1 VKATG
6 KAAAGLVVSHQ
17 PHEKPAARQFRSGR
31 NQSWL
36 IRVASSRGARR
47 LFARLEQRN
56 MDQALST
63 PVLDRITSPA
73 DLRSLS
79 EPELRALAEEI
90 RQFLVATVSKTGGH
104 LGPNL
109 GVVEL
114 TLALHRVFRSPQDRI
129 LWDTGHQAYV
139 HKLLTRP
146 REGFAR
152 LRKLGGMSGYPN
164 RSESEHDFIENS
176 HASTGL
182 SYAAGMAEALRRQ
195 GHDGRVVV
203 VVGDGA
209 LTGGMAYEA
218 LNNISHKKTP
228 VIIVVNDNGRSY
240 APTIGGLAQHLAQ
253 QLTVLNPTYHA
264 TKSRVDRVLRA
275 LPAGDKA
282 IEAGRRMKEGLK
294 ELVSP
299 RTFFEYLGIKYSGPI
314 NGHDIEA
321 VERTL
326 RQVSRINGP
335 AVVHVITTKGR
346 GYGPAEEDEID
357 HLHGVSAFDVLTAK
371 PLSRKVTYTDV
382 FGEALVREA
391 EREPRV
397 IAITAAMGSS
407 AGLGPFAQ
415 RFPERFFDVG
425 IAEQH
430 AVTFAAGLAMAGMRP
445 VLAIYSTFLQR
456 AMDQVMM
463 DVCLHRLP
471 VTLVLDRAG
480 ITGDDG
486 PSHHGI
492 FDLTFLRAMPGLT
505 LAAAS
510 DPQELRDLIHTAI
523 AGDVPFAIRFP
534 KGAVVSAEAEA
545 QPPRI
550 LPIGEWEVL
559 RQGSAA
565 LLLATGKLVSVA
577 MDAAELLDKDGVPLT
592 VVNARYVKP
601 LDPRL
606 PSWARRH
613 PAVLTLEDNVAT
625 GGFGSAVAEALA
637 PHGIPV
643 TIMAVPDAF
652 IEQGGQTE
660 LLKQLGLDA
669 PSVAARI
676 RQTLAEAETE
686 RMPEQATQPGS

>member
-1 VKATG
+1 
-6 KAAAGLVVSHQ
+6 
-17 PHEKPAARQFRSGR
+17 
-31 NQSWL
+31 
-36 IRVASSRGARR
+36 
-47 LFARLEQRN
+47 
-56 MDQALST
+56 MDQDLKT
-63 PVLDRITSPA
+63 PVLDRIGTPA

-79 EPELRALAEEI
+79 DAELRALTEEI
-90 RQFLVATVSKTGGH
+90 RQFLVTTVSKTGGH

-114 TLALHRVFRSPQDRI
+114 TLALHRVFDSPKDRI

-146 REGFAR
+146 RDGFAR

-182 SYAAGMAEALRRQ
+182 SYAAGMAEAARRQ
-195 GHDGRVVV
+195 PDAGRVIV

-218 LNNISHKKTP
+218 LNNIGHRKTP

-240 APTIGGLAQHLAQ
+240 APTVGGLAQHLAQ
-253 QLTVLNPTYHA
+253 QLTVLNPSYHR
-264 TKSRVDRVLRA
+264 TKSRVDRILRGV
-275 LPAGDKA
+275 PAGDKA
-282 IEAGRRMKEGLK
+282 IEAGRRIKEGLK

-314 NGHDIEA
+314 DGHNIEDI
-321 VERTL
+321 ERTL
-326 RQVSRINGP
+326 RQVSRLGEP

-371 PLSRKVTYTDV
+371 PLSRRISYTDI
-382 FGEALVREA
+382 FGDALLEEA
-391 EREPRV
+391 EREPRLV
-397 IAITAAMGSS
+397 AITAAMGSS
-407 AGLGPFAQ
+407 AGLGPFAE
-415 RFPERFFDVG
+415 RFPDRFYDVG

-430 AVTFAAGLAMAGMRP
+430 AVTFAAGLAMAGLRP
-445 VLAIYSTFLQR
+445 VVAIYSTFLQR
-456 AMDQVMM
+456 ALDQVMM
-463 DVCLHRLP
+463 DVCLHKLP
-471 VTLVLDRAG
+471 VTFILDRAG

-486 PSHHGI
+486 PSAQGL
-492 FDLTFLRAMPGLT
+492 FDLTFLRAMPSLT

-510 DPQELRDLIHTAI
+510 DPQELRDLLHTAI
-523 AGDVPFAIRFP
+523 AWEGPGPFAIRYP
-534 KGAVVSAEAEA
+534 KAAAGEAEP
-545 QPPRI
+545 QPARI
-550 LPIGEWEVL
+550 LPVGEWEVL

-577 MDAAELLDKDGVPLT
+577 MESAALLEAEGLPVT
-592 VVNARYVKP
+592 VINCRYIKP

-606 PSWARRH
+606 TSWARRH

-625 GGFGSAVAEALA
+625 GGFGSAVSEVLA
-637 PHGIPV
+637 PLGIPV
-643 TIMAVPDAF
+643 TVMAVPDTF
-652 IEQGGQTE
+652 VEQGGQSE

-669 PSVAARI
+669 PGVAAQVR
-676 RQTLAEAETE
+676 RTLGELEST
-686 RMPEQATQPGS
+686 PKQATQPGG

>member
-1 VKATG
+1 
-6 KAAAGLVVSHQ
+6 
-17 PHEKPAARQFRSGR
+17 
-31 NQSWL
+31 
-36 IRVASSRGARR
+36 
-47 LFARLEQRN
+47 
-56 MDQALST
+56 MDQVFNT
-63 PVLDRITSPA
+63 PILDRITSPA
-73 DLRSLS
+73 DLRTLS
-79 EPELRALAEEI
+79 DAELRALAEEI
-90 RQFLVATVSKTGGH
+90 RQFLVASVSKTGGH

-114 TLALHRVFRSPQDRI
+114 TLALHRVFDSPRDRI

-182 SYAAGMAEALRRQ
+182 SYAAGMAEALQRQ
-195 GHDGRVVV
+195 GRDDQVVV

-218 LNNISHKKTP
+218 LNNIGHRKTP

-253 QLTVLNPTYHA
+253 QLTVLNPSYHR
-264 TKSRVDRVLRA
+264 TKNRVDRMLRA
-275 LPAGDKA
+275 VPAGDKA
-282 IEAGRRMKEGLK
+282 IEAGRRIKEGLK

-314 NGHDIEA
+314 NGHHIED

-326 RQVSRINGP
+326 RQVSRLRGP
-335 AVVHVITTKGR
+335 HVVHVITTKGR

-371 PLSRKVTYTDV
+371 PLSRKMLYTDV
-382 FGEALVREA
+382 FGEALVQEA
-391 EREPRV
+391 ERDSRL

-407 AGLGPFAQ
+407 AGLGTFAD
-415 RFPERFFDVG
+415 RFPDRFFDVG

-445 VLAIYSTFLQR
+445 VVVIYSTFLQR
-456 AMDQVMM
+456 ALDQVMM

-471 VTLVLDRAG
+471 VTFVLDRSG

-505 LAAAS
+505 LAAPS
-510 DPQELRDLIHTAI
+510 DPQELRDLLHTALVRKDP
-523 AGDVPFAIRFP
+523 GPFAIRFP
-534 KGAVVSAEAEA
+534 KGAVEEDEPRPA
-545 QPPRI
+545 QV
-550 LPIGEWEVL
+550 LPVGEWEVR

-577 MDAAELLDKDGVPLT
+577 MEAATLLDGEGLPLT
-592 VVNARYVKP
+592 VVNCRYIKP

-606 PSWARRH
+606 ESWARRH

-637 PHGIPV
+637 PFGIPV
-643 TIMAVPDAF
+643 TLMAVPDSF
-652 IEQGGQTE
+652 VEQGAQAE

-669 PSVAARI
+669 AGVAARV
-676 RQTLAEAETE
+676 RRSLAESEMLPA
-686 RMPEQATQPGS
+686 PATQPGS

>member
-1 VKATG
+1 MAQ
-6 KAAAGLVVSHQ
+6 VS
-17 PHEKPAARQFRSGR
+17 
-31 NQSWL
+31 N
-36 IRVASSRGARR
+36 
-47 LFARLEQRN
+47 
-56 MDQALST
+56 T
-63 PVLDRITSPA
+63 PILDRIASPA
-73 DLRSLS
+73 DLRTLS
-79 EPELRALAEEI
+79 DAELRALAEEI
-90 RQFLVATVSKTGGH
+90 RQFLVASVSKTGGH

-114 TLALHRVFRSPQDRI
+114 TLALHRVFDSPKDRI

-146 REGFAR
+146 RDGFAR

-182 SYAAGMAEALRRQ
+182 SYAAGMAEALQRQ
-195 GHDGRVVV
+195 GRDDQVVV

-218 LNNISHKKTP
+218 LNNIGHRKTP

-253 QLTVLNPTYHA
+253 QLTVLNPSYHR
-264 TKSRVDRVLRA
+264 TKNRVDRMLRA
-275 LPAGDKA
+275 VPAGDKA
-282 IEAGRRMKEGLK
+282 IEAGRRIKEGLK

-314 NGHDIEA
+314 NGHHIED

-326 RQVSRINGP
+326 RQVSRLRGP
-335 AVVHVITTKGR
+335 HVVHVITTKGR

-371 PLSRKVTYTDV
+371 PLSRKMLYTDV
-382 FGEALVREA
+382 FGEALVQEA
-391 EREPRV
+391 ERDSRL

-407 AGLGPFAQ
+407 AGLGTFAD
-415 RFPERFFDVG
+415 RFPDRFFDVG

-445 VLAIYSTFLQR
+445 VVVIYSTFLQR
-456 AMDQVMM
+456 ALDQVMM

-471 VTLVLDRAG
+471 VTFVLDRSG

-505 LAAAS
+505 LAAPS
-510 DPQELRDLIHTAI
+510 DPQELRDLLHTALVRKDP
-523 AGDVPFAIRFP
+523 GPFAIRFP
-534 KGAVVSAEAEA
+534 KGAVEEDEPR
-545 QPPRI
+545 PPQV
-550 LPIGEWEVL
+550 LPVGEWEVR

-577 MDAAELLDKDGVPLT
+577 MEAATLLDGEGLPLT
-592 VVNARYVKP
+592 VVNCRYIKP

-606 PSWARRH
+606 ESWARRH

-625 GGFGSAVAEALA
+625 GGFGSAVAEGLA
-637 PHGIPV
+637 PFGIPV
-643 TIMAVPDAF
+643 TLMAVPDSF
-652 IEQGGQTE
+652 VEQGAQAE

-669 PSVAARI
+669 AGVAARV
-676 RQTLAEAETE
+676 RRSLAESEMLPA
-686 RMPEQATQPGS
+686 PATQPGS

>member
-1 VKATG
+1 
-6 KAAAGLVVSHQ
+6 
-17 PHEKPAARQFRSGR
+17 
-31 NQSWL
+31 
-36 IRVASSRGARR
+36 
-47 LFARLEQRN
+47 
-56 MDQALST
+56 MDQVPNT
-63 PVLDRITSPA
+63 PLLDRITSPA

-90 RQFLVATVSKTGGH
+90 RQFLVSTVSKTGGH

-114 TLALHRVFRSPQDRI
+114 TLALHRVFDSPKDRL

-164 RSESEHDFIENS
+164 RAESEHDFIENS

-182 SYAAGMAEALRRQ
+182 SYASGMAEALSRQ
-195 GHDGRVVV
+195 GDEARVVV

-218 LNNISHKKTP
+218 LNNIGHRKTP

-253 QLTVLNPTYHA
+253 QLTVLNPSYHR

-275 LPAGDKA
+275 VPAGDKA
-282 IEAGRRMKEGLK
+282 IEAGRRIKEGLK

-314 NGHDIEA
+314 DGHDIDNL
-321 VERTL
+321 ERTL
-326 RQVSRINGP
+326 RQVSRLAGP
-335 AVVHVITTKGR
+335 VVVHVITNKGH
-346 GYGPAEEDEID
+346 GYGPAEADEID

-371 PLSRKVTYTDV
+371 PLSRKLSYTDI
-382 FGEALVREA
+382 FGEALLKEA
-391 EREPRV
+391 EAEPRL

-407 AGLGPFAQ
+407 AGLAPFAE
-415 RFPERFFDVG
+415 RFPDRFFDVG

-445 VLAIYSTFLQR
+445 VVVIYSTFLQR
-456 AMDQVMM
+456 ALDQMMM

-471 VTLVLDRAG
+471 VTFVLDRAG

-510 DPQELRDLIHTAI
+510 DPQELRDLLHTALVR
-523 AGDVPFAIRFP
+523 GSDGPFAIRFP
-534 KGAVVSAEAEA
+534 KGAAPEAEA
-545 QPPRI
+545 QPAQL
-550 LPIGEWEVL
+550 LPVGEWEIL

-565 LLLATGKLVSVA
+565 LLLATGKMVSVA
-577 MDAAELLDKDGVPLT
+577 MEAATLLDRDALPLT
-592 VVNARYVKP
+592 VVNGRYIKP
-601 LDPRL
+601 LDSRL
-606 PSWARRH
+606 TTWARRH
-613 PAVLTLEDNVAT
+613 PAVVTLEDNVAT
-625 GGFGSAVAEALA
+625 GGFGSAVTEVLA
-637 PHGIPV
+637 PLGIPV
-643 TIMAVPDAF
+643 TVMAVPDAF
-652 IEQGGQTE
+652 IEQGTQVE
-660 LLKQLGLDA
+660 LLKQLGLDGA
-669 PSVAARI
+669 GVASRI
-676 RQTLAEAETE
+676 RRLLAEPDDA
-686 RMPEQATQPGS
+686 MAAPATQPGG

>member
-1 VKATG
+1 
-6 KAAAGLVVSHQ
+6 
-17 PHEKPAARQFRSGR
+17 
-31 NQSWL
+31 
-36 IRVASSRGARR
+36 
-47 LFARLEQRN
+47 
-56 MDQALST
+56 MDQETNT
-63 PVLDRITSPA
+63 PLLDRITSPA
-73 DLRSLS
+73 DLRGLS

-90 RQFLVATVSKTGGH
+90 RQFLVSTVSKTGGH

-114 TLALHRVFRSPQDRI
+114 TLALHRVFDSPRDRI

-146 REGFAR
+146 RDGFAR

-164 RSESEHDFIENS
+164 RTESAHDFIENS

-182 SYAAGMAEALRRQ
+182 SYAAGMAEALSRQ
-195 GHDGRVVV
+195 GDLARVVV

-218 LNNISHKKTP
+218 LNNIGHRKSP

-253 QLTVLNPTYHA
+253 QLTVLNPTYHR

-275 LPAGDKA
+275 VPAGDKA
-282 IEAGRRMKEGLK
+282 IEAGRRIKEGLK

-314 NGHDIEA
+314 NGHNIED

-326 RQVSRINGP
+326 RQVSRLPGP
-335 AVVHVITTKGR
+335 VVVHVITSKGH
-346 GYGPAEEDEID
+346 GYGPAEADEID

-371 PLSRKVTYTDV
+371 PLSRKLTYTDV
-382 FGEALVREA
+382 FGEALLKEA
-391 EREPRV
+391 EADPRLV
-397 IAITAAMGSS
+397 AITAAMGSS
-407 AGLGPFAQ
+407 AGLGPFAE
-415 RFPERFFDVG
+415 RFPDRFFDVG

-430 AVTFAAGLAMAGMRP
+430 AVTFSAGLAMAGLRP
-445 VLAIYSTFLQR
+445 VVVIYSTFLQR
-456 AMDQVMM
+456 ALDQVMM

-471 VTLVLDRAG
+471 VTFVLDRAG

-510 DPQELRDLIHTAI
+510 DPQELGDLLHTAVTRDD
-523 AGDVPFAIRFP
+523 GDGPFAIRFP
-534 KGAVVSAEAEA
+534 KGAAPQTATHA
-545 QPPRI
+545 PQRI
-550 LPIGEWEVL
+550 PIGEWETL
-559 RQGSAA
+559 RQGSAG
-565 LLLATGKLVSVA
+565 LLLATGKMVSVA
-577 MDAAELLDKDGVPLT
+577 MEAAEILDREGSALT
-592 VVNARYVKP
+592 VVNGRFIKP

-606 PSWARRH
+606 ETWARRH
-613 PAVLTLEDNVAT
+613 PVVLTLEDNVAT
-625 GGFGSAVAEALA
+625 GGFGSAVAEVLA

-643 TIMAVPDAF
+643 TVMAVPDAF
-652 IEQGGQTE
+652 IEQGTQVE
-660 LLKQLGLDA
+660 LLKQLELDA
-669 PSVAARI
+669 AGVAARI
-676 RQTLAEAETE
+676 RRVLAEPDEA
-686 RMPEQATQPGS
+686 MPAPATQPGV

>member
-1 VKATG
+1 
-6 KAAAGLVVSHQ
+6 
-17 PHEKPAARQFRSGR
+17 
-31 NQSWL
+31 
-36 IRVASSRGARR
+36 
-47 LFARLEQRN
+47 
-56 MDQALST
+56 MDQLSST
-63 PVLDRITSPA
+63 PILDRIGSPA

-79 EPELRALAEEI
+79 DAELRTLAEEI
-90 RQFLVATVSKTGGH
+90 RQFLVASVSKTGGH

-114 TLALHRVFRSPQDRI
+114 TLALHRVFDSPKDRI

-146 REGFAR
+146 RQGFAR
-152 LRKLGGMSGYPN
+152 LRKLGGLSGYPN
-164 RSESEHDFIENS
+164 RSESVHDFIENS

-195 GHDGRVVV
+195 GRDDHVVV

-218 LNNISHKKTP
+218 LNNIGHRKTP

-240 APTIGGLAQHLAQ
+240 APTVGGLAQHLAQ
-253 QLTVLNPTYHA
+253 QLTVLNPSYHR
-264 TKSRVDRVLRA
+264 TKNRVDRMLRA
-275 LPAGDKA
+275 VPAGDKA
-282 IEAGRRMKEGLK
+282 IEAGRRIKEGLK
-294 ELVSP
+294 ELVAP

-314 NGHDIEA
+314 DGHDIEDI
-321 VERTL
+321 ERTL
-326 RQVSRINGP
+326 RQVSRLSGP
-335 AVVHVITTKGR
+335 SVVHVITTKGR

-371 PLSRKVTYTDV
+371 PLSRKISYTDV
-382 FGEALVREA
+382 FGEALVQEA
-391 EREPRV
+391 ERDPRL

-407 AGLGPFAQ
+407 AGLGSFAE
-415 RFPERFFDVG
+415 RFPDRFFDVG

-445 VLAIYSTFLQR
+445 VVVIYSTFLQR
-456 AMDQVMM
+456 ALDQVMM

-471 VTLVLDRAG
+471 VTFVLDRAG

-492 FDLTFLRAMPGLT
+492 FDLTFLRAMPGLI
-505 LAAAS
+505 LAAPS
-510 DPQELRDLIHTAI
+510 DPQELRDLLHTAL
-523 AGDVPFAIRFP
+523 AREGDGPFAIRFP
-534 KGAVVSAEAEA
+534 KGAAGESEP
-545 QPPRI
+545 QPPQV
-550 LPIGEWEVL
+550 LPVGEWEIR

-577 MDAAELLDKDGVPLT
+577 MDAATMLDGEGIPLT
-592 VVNARYVKP
+592 VVNCRYIKP

-606 PSWARRH
+606 ESWARRH

-625 GGFGSAVAEALA
+625 GGFGSAVAEVLA

-643 TIMAVPDAF
+643 TVMAVPDRF
-652 IEQGGQTE
+652 IEQGGQAE

-669 PSVAARI
+669 SGVAARI
-676 RQTLAEAETE
+676 RRTLAESEI
-686 RMPEQATQPGS
+686 MPAPATQPGS